1 MDRMTVTK
9 IYEFSA
15 AHSLPMVSDD
25 HKCKRLHGHNWI
37 VKVSV
42 CGLVQDDGFVCDF
55 ANIDY
60 HVKPLIEELDH
71 QNLNDF
77 IENPT
82 SENLCLYFWNRL
94 KRLSG
99 LYEVLVSESSKTSCV
114 YRGEK

>member
-1 MDRMTVTK
+1 MDRMIIAK
-9 IYEFSA
+9 SYEFSA
-15 AHSLPMVSDD
+15 AHSLPMVPDG
-25 HKCKRLHGHNWI
+25 HKCKRLHGHNWT

-42 CGLVQDDGFVCDF
+42 HGLVQDDGFVCDF
-55 ANIDY
+55 ADIDH

-71 QNLNDF
+71 RNLNDF
-77 IENPT
+77 IKNPT